1 MNTDL
6 RISYPNSE
14 RVYMKG
20 VIHRNIRVAMRRVIT
35 HNI

>member
-14 RVYMKG
+14 RVYMEG
-20 VIHRNIRVAMRRVIT
+20 AIHRNIRVAMRRVIT